1 MLTIITPCCRPENL
15 SKLYDS
21 IHFDKVHKWIIVYD
35 TSKDR
40 MYDKLYEGN
49 PKIQELESNTGISG
63 NPQRNLALSLVEDGF
78 IYFLDD
84 DNIIHPNFWNIFDSF
99 EPEKFYTFDQQRGN
113 TILFGNRIQLDHI
126 DTAMIIVHKTHV
138 DNLRWEEDK
147 YNADGIFIV
156 ELYNKNKFLHMYIN
170 TIASYYNYLR

>member
-1 MLTIITPCCRPENL
+1 MLTIITPCSRPNNL

-40 MYDKLYEGN
+40 AYQKLYEGI
-49 PKIQELESNTGISG
+49 PKIQELECNKGISG
-63 NPQRNLALSLVEDGF
+63 NPQRNLALTLVDDGF

-84 DNIIHPNFWNIFDSF
+84 DNIIHPNFWNIYDSF
-99 EPEKFYTFDQQRGN
+99 TPDNFYTFDQKRGN
-113 TILFGNRIQLDHI
+113 NILFGNNIKLDQI
-126 DTAMIIVHKTHV
+126 DTAMFIIHKKHV
-138 DNLRWEEDK
+138 NNLLWKEDK

-156 ELYNKNKFLHMYIN
+156 ELYNKNKNLHVYIN
-170 TIASYYNYLR
+170 TIACYYNYLI